1 MASSTEICNLALSHL
16 GSTKRIANLSTEQ
29 STEAALFRVFYETC
43 LDLVLRDYRWP
54 FASTIAALGLIED
67 DPNEEWSYSYSYP
80 TDCLEIRRILSGVR
94 NDARDSRVPY
104 KIAYS
109 SAGRILYCDIENAEA
124 EYTIRITDPQL
135 YPPDFIMALSFRLA
149 SYAAPALTAG
159 DPFKMGDRA
168 MKMYQYEISKAT
180 ATSFNEEQP
189 DQDPDS
195 EFIRARS

>member
-1 MASSTEICNLALSHL
+1 MASSTEICNLAISHL
-16 GSTKRIANLSTEQ
+16 GSTKRIANLDTEQ
-29 STEAALFRVFYETC
+29 STEAALFRTLYDTTI
-43 LDLVLRDYRWP
+43 DLVLRDYRWP
-54 FASTIAALGLIED
+54 FATKIGALALIEE
-67 DPNEEWSYSYSYP
+67 DPNDEWRYSYSYP
-80 TDCLEIRRILSGVR
+80 TDAVEIRRILSGIR

-109 SAGRILYCDIENAEA
+109 SSGRILFCDIDDAEV

-189 DQDPDS
+189 DQLPDS
-195 EFIRARS
+195 EFVRARE

>member
-1 MASSTEICNLALSHL
+1 MASSTEICNLAISHL
-16 GSTKRIANLSTEQ
+16 GSTKRIANLDTEQ
-29 STEAALFRVFYETC
+29 STEAALFRTLYDTTI
-43 LDLVLRDYRWP
+43 DIVLRDYRWP
-54 FASTIAALGLIED
+54 FATKIGALALIEE
-67 DPNEEWSYSYSYP
+67 DPNDEWRYSYSYP
-80 TDCLEIRRILSGVR
+80 TDAVEIRRILSGIR

-109 SAGRILYCDIENAEA
+109 SSGRILFCDIDDAEV

-189 DQDPDS
+189 DQLPDS
-195 EFIRARS
+195 EFVRARE